1 MFAARR
7 SLRTLATTSARLS
20 TRHLVLPTLPRVARP
35 TRAFSASPRAFKSG
49 SSDVSLSQKLAE
61 ELKYE
66 KEANESDE
74 PEFLHTFTSQGIWQ
88 IADKPGDNEIVLTRQ
103 FGNENI
109 RVVFSVADLQ
119 NQDPNE
125 FDEELEEGEKAEDE
139 EPQSEILR
147 AVATITKARYAGDS
161 LVYTS
166 DGRGQPS
173 AGGALEL
180 DMTVQNGQ
188 FLVENVT
195 FYTDAKLGQDTSV
208 AADWQRRG
216 LYIGPEFNTLDVSLQ
231 EQFEKFLE
239 ERDIGEGLAFFI
251 PDYAHYKEQK
261 EYVQWLENVKTF
273 VDA

>member
-7 SLRTLATTSARLS
+7 SLRQLATTSARISSRQLS
-20 TRHLVLPTLPRVARP
+20 VALLPRTALRATRSFSVSARSLK
-35 TRAFSASPRAFKSG
+35 AG

-66 KEANESDE
+66 KDANETEE
-74 PEFLHTFTSQGIWQ
+74 PEFLRSFTSQGIWQ
-88 IADKPGDNEIVLTRQ
+88 IQDTTGDNEIVLTRQ

-119 NQDPNE
+119 NQDPSE
-125 FDEELEEGEKAEDE
+125 FEDEEGERPE
-139 EPQSEILR
+139 EEEEQPQTDILR
-147 AVATITKARYAGDS
+147 AVATITKP
-161 LVYTS
+161 T
-166 DGRGQPS
+166 

-180 DMTVQNGQ
+180 DMTVQSGQ

-195 FYTDAKLGQDTSV
+195 FYADSKLGQDNSV
-208 AADWQRRG
+208 EADWKRRG
-216 LYIGPEFNTLDVSLQ
+216 LYIGPEFNTLDVALQ
-231 EQFEKFLE
+231 EEFEKFLT

-251 PDYAHYKEQK
+251 PDYAHHKEQK
-261 EYVQWLENVKTF
+261 EYIQWLNNVKKF